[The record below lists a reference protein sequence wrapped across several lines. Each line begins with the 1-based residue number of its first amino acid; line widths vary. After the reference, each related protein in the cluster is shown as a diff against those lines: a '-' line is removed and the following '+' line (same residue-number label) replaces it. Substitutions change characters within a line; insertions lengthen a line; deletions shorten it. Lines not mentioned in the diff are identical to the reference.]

1 VKLKKLS
8 VLFIVILAAT
18 LVLSASTTSTFAV
31 YSEGVTI
38 VINSD
43 GSVTPSSAP
52 VVRSGNT
59 YLVTD
64 DILMPQSTNEG
75 IKVERDNI
83 VLDGAGHKLQGNGQS
98 CAIYLKG
105 RVNVTIT
112 GFVLDNFYWGLEIWS
127 STKCTFS
134 DSDLAAVFYSIYIV
148 DSSNNKFYHNNIYME
163 PSPYYLNS
171 SNTWD
176 NGYPSGG
183 NYWEGYPYAD
193 VKTGADQNLPG
204 ADGIGDVRVGE
215 EIFNQGGINVDNY
228 PLMDK
233 QVISN
238 SNSNPSVSPS
248 ASALPV
254 ETSNPTDEPSTTA
267 TINPTPS
274 PSIPEF
280 SSIVLIGL
288 FIIPAVAGA
297 LLYRKKQLQA
307 QS

>member
-1 VKLKKLS
+1 MKKAS
-8 VLFIVILAAT
+8 VLIIAILAAT
-18 LVLSASTTSTFAV
+18 MFLTASTQSTSAT

-52 VVRSGNT
+52 VVRGGNT

-64 DILMPQSTNEG
+64 DILMPRSTNEG

-83 VLDGAGHKLQGNGQS
+83 VLDGAGHKLEGNGQS
-98 CAIYLKG
+98 SAIYMNG

-112 GFVLDNFYWGLEIWS
+112 GFVLNNFYWGLEIWS
-127 STKCTFS
+127 STQCTFS
-134 DSDLAAVFYSIYIV
+134 ESDLSAVFYSIYIV
-148 DSSNNKFYHNNIYME
+148 DSSNNKFYHNNIYGD
-163 PSPYYLNS
+163 PLPYYRNA

-193 VKTGADQNLPG
+193 VKSGVGQNLPG
-204 ADGIGDVRVGE
+204 SDGIGDTPIGE

-228 PLMDK
+228 PLMSK

-238 SNSNPSVSPS
+238 LNPNPSSSPS
-248 ASALPV
+248 ASASPI
-254 ETSNPTDEPSTTA
+254 ETSTT
-267 TINPTPS
+267 TPTPS
-274 PSIPEF
+274 PSVPEF
-280 SSIVLIGL
+280 SSTVLIGL
-288 FIIPAVAGA
+288 FIIPVVAGA
-297 LLYRKKQLQA
+297 LLYRKKQYKV
-307 QS
+307 